1 MSEAKV
7 VLFNEAKVLDLQEVR
22 SNVLRI
28 PEVSRKIRE
37 AQAILDRSAISN
49 FDLNTHIASDDK
61 VFLSNLKLKQVCHSI
76 VQLGLYERMLRFS
89 AETHLLVGNM
99 SGFTALKVLTG
110 QLSFEDL
117 VLGKEE
123 KLPVIADGLGA
134 SCADTPLL
142 VGVRL
147 AEYKVFKSTES
158 ILNSVAGFEGRNAD
172 QLIKELMTKNP
183 SAIVVNIGPGDA
195 ICQSLEKGHR
205 FIELVDQDPMLAS
218 WFWESSLMP
227 GSETKKRLALAN

>member
-28 PEVSRKIRE
+28 PEVSRKVRE
-37 AQAILDRSAISN
+37 AQAILDRSAIGN
-49 FDLNTHIASDDK
+49 FDLSTHIASDDK

-89 AETHLLVGNM
+89 SEPHLLVGNM

-123 KLPVIADGLGA
+123 KIPPAPGGLSAG
-134 SCADTPLL
+134 CDTPLL
-142 VGVRL
+142 VGVKL
-147 AEYKVFKSTES
+147 AEYKVFRSAEST
-158 ILNSVAGFEGRNAD
+158 LTSVGGFEGRNAD
-172 QLIKELMTKNP
+172 QLIKELMSKNP
-183 SAIVVNIGPGDA
+183 QALVVNIGPGDV
-195 ICQSLEKGHR
+195 ICQSVEKGHR
-205 FIELVDQDPMLAS
+205 FVELIDQDPMLAS
-218 WFWESSLMP
+218 WFWESSLTAGP
-227 GSETKKRLALAN
+227 GGKKHLALAN

>member
-1 MSEAKV
+1 MSDAKV

-37 AQAILDRSAISN
+37 AQAVLDRSAIGN
-49 FDLNTHIASDDK
+49 FDLSTHIASEDK

-89 AETHLLVGNM
+89 SDAHLLVGNM

-123 KLPVIADGLGA
+123 KAPVTGLGA
-134 SCADTPLL
+134 GSDTPLL
-142 VGVRL
+142 VGIKL
-147 AEYKVFKSTES
+147 AEYKVFRSAEAT
-158 ILNSVAGFEGRNAD
+158 LQSVAGFEGRNAD
-172 QLIKELMTKNP
+172 QLIKELMSKNP
-183 SAIVVNIGPGDA
+183 EAVVVNIGPGDA
-195 ICQSLEKGHR
+195 ICQSVEKGQR
-205 FIELVDQDPMLAS
+205 FVELIDQDPMLAS
-218 WFWESSLMP
+218 WFWESSIAP
-227 GSETKKRLALAN
+227 RKHLALAN

>member
-28 PEVSRKIRE
+28 PEVSRKVRE
-37 AQAILDRSAISN
+37 AQAILDRSAIGN

-61 VFLSNLKLKQVCHSI
+61 TFLSNLKLKQVCHSI

-89 AETHLLVGNM
+89 AEPHLLVGNM

-123 KLPVIADGLGA
+123 KAPVVVGLSGG
-134 SCADTPLL
+134 CVDTPLL
-142 VGVRL
+142 VGVKL
-147 AEYKVFKSTES
+147 AEYKVFRSAEST
-158 ILNSVAGFEGRNAD
+158 IQSVAGFDGRNAD
-172 QLIKELMTKNP
+172 QLIKELMMKNP
-183 SAIVVNIGPGDA
+183 SAVVVNIGPGDA
-195 ICQSLEKGHR
+195 ICQSIEKNHR
-205 FIELVDQDPMLAS
+205 FVELVDQDPMLAS
-218 WFWESSLMP
+218 WFWETSLMSGLP
-227 GSETKKRLALAN
+227 KKHLALAN